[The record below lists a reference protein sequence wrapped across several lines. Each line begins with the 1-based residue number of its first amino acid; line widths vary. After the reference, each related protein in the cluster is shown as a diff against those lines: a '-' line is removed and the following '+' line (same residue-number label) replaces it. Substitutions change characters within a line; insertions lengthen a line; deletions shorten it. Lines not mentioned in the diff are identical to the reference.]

1 MQICRLKSCKN
12 RIFKANLRLEYSKVC
27 KLQQR
32 PRFFKLKVFCKL
44 KRTLVPFVKFYWF
57 MSKIVS
63 NFTGRPGRP
72 NDNGLVMC
80 SRTLLSRIWHQ
91 KILYQS
97 FCSFQIWNFW
107 KVLVTLNRFEFLK
120 IEVILHKIN
129 GFERA
134 KSLSTTMAKIT

>member
-1 MQICRLKSCKN
+1 MVCLLCDFKILLTVFNQIYNYQTSHYLGRNQLLKPFLILPS
-12 RIFKANLRLEYSKVC
+12 
-27 KLQQR
+27 
-32 PRFFKLKVFCKL
+32 
-44 KRTLVPFVKFYWF
+44 LVPFVKFYWF
-57 MSKIVS
+57 MSKLVS